1 MNPMERAAAVAAF
14 DAKHEPAQV
23 RDLGFALL
31 DVAAAQGRYRWAVDR
46 LERSPRDVQAIAD
59 VNAAQARV
67 VETVERWNREVAEF
81 RRGQAER
88 GAA

>member
-1 MNPMERAAAVAAF
+1 MNPIERAAAVAAF
-14 DAKHEPAQV
+14 DAKHETAPI

-31 DVAAAQGRYRWAVDR
+31 DVAAALGRYRWAVDR
-46 LERSPRDVQAIAD
+46 LERSPRDVLVIAD

-67 VETVERWNREVAEF
+67 IETVERWNREVSEF
-81 RRGQAER
+81 RRALAER